1 MLDTDSWS
9 EEMPWFVHQ
18 YGPVTS
24 SGDDLYQ
31 PPENLETREA
41 WLFSF
46 WNDYGKK
53 EKTYNKLTEVESIV
67 INFLGLLSLSEV

>member
-1 MLDTDSWS
+1 MAT
-9 EEMPWFVHQ
+9 
-18 YGPVTS
+18 VTS

-41 WLFSF
+41 LLFGF

-53 EKTYNKLTEVESIV
+53 EKSYNKLTEVESIV

>member
-1 MLDTDSWS
+1 MAT
-9 EEMPWFVHQ
+9 
-18 YGPVTS
+18 VTS

-31 PPENLETREA
+31 PPEKLETREA